1 MAIGAERQY
10 EHLCFE
16 FGRASWRGP
25 HCFGA
30 FASAL
35 AHGRKEVAAVPALAD
50 NACEVRTLLHAVS
63 RDSGILWRWPGPDV
77 GIVRQLRA
85 GPLRAT
91 MTL

>member
-1 MAIGAERQY
+1 MSICVLSLAVLPGAARIVSAPLRQ
-10 EHLCFE
+10 
-16 FGRASWRGP
+16 
-25 HCFGA
+25 
-30 FASAL
+30 
-35 AHGRKEVAAVPALAD
+35 RKEVAAVPALAD